1 MLKKWL
7 RFCFGWLFRRKPQP
21 QTIVMDAATFHQK
34 LNQLTQGLLFSS
46 ESDYPFETVDWD
58 HLTDDQIQTAIRAAH
73 PSGKGTEETS
83 LEVVFNK
90 QIQNRLRSGD
100 PAEAAAAR
108 QYQELHDFFQSNTQL
123 VRVWRCGR
131 IEIGVYIIGTLA
143 DGQRVGLKTISI
155 ET

>member
-7 RFCFGWLFRRKPQP
+7 RSCFGWLFRRKPQP
-21 QTIVMDAATFHQK
+21 QTTIMDAATCLQK
-34 LNQLTQGLLFSS
+34 LQQLTRGLLFSS
-46 ESDYPFETVDWD
+46 ESDYPFETVDWN
-58 HLTDDQIQTAIRAAH
+58 HLTDDQLQVAIRAAH
-73 PSGKGTEETS
+73 PSGKNFEETT
-83 LEVVFNK
+83 LDVVFNK

-100 PAEAAAAR
+100 PAEASAAR
-108 QYQELHDFFQSNTQL
+108 QYQELQDFFQSHTQP

-143 DGQRVGLKTISI
+143 DGHRVGLKTISI